1 MADDDLSAEEQ
12 EALES
17 AGEELEAQD
26 QSSDESTVDDGSP
39 PAPSL
44 QSGDGGMEATEAGWQ
59 RTLQNA
65 GFQTFED
72 VDSAVGALVE
82 SNRQRDS
89 QIQQY
94 ADQIKFYQ
102 DQLQTREQPSQQ
114 AAPEAPK
121 PTDPL
126 SQIVNEWEDPSFAS
140 QYIEEDE
147 DGNRFISDAA
157 DDETRERILGIDK
170 KLKKWQEV
178 LQDPRAFAKAIDQR
192 VDAMIN
198 ERFEANYEQKQTQ
211 AQESQVVDSFVSNN
225 ADWLYVKDPATGNF
239 VQDPR
244 TGEFV
249 YSDKGH
255 QFLGHMNNVAQD
267 GVSSV
272 SSQIRYASLA
282 MGIPP
287 AGGASEA
294 QSGAPTSSQAMAEN
308 QRAAMRGRSN
318 TSRGRQ
324 TSFNGVNTEAASGPT
339 GRNQMSFGEE
349 TLAAM
354 KAGE

>member
-12 EALES
+12 EALDS

-26 QSSDESTVDDGSP
+26 VSSEESNVDDGSP

-44 QSGDGGMEATEAGWQ
+44 QNGDGGMEATEAGWQ
-59 RTLQNA
+59 TTLQNA
-65 GFQTFED
+65 GFQTFDD

-94 ADQIKFYQ
+94 AEQIQFYQ
-102 DQLQTREQPSQQ
+102 DQLRTREQPSPQVQ
-114 AAPEAPK
+114 SEDPK
-121 PTDPL
+121 PSDPL
-126 SQIVNEWEDPSFAS
+126 SQIVNEWEDPAFAS

-198 ERFEANYEQKQTQ
+198 ERFEANYQQKQTQ
-211 AQESQVVDSFVSNN
+211 AQESQVVDSFVSSN
-225 ADWLYVKDPATGNF
+225 ADWLYMKDPATGNF

-244 TGEFV
+244 TGDFI

-272 SSQIRYASLA
+272 TSQIRYASMA
-282 MGIPP
+282 MGIPS
-287 AGGASEA
+287 AGGASQA

-354 KAGE
+354 KAAE

>member
-12 EALES
+12 EALDS

-26 QSSDESTVDDGSP
+26 VSSEESNVDDGSP

-59 RTLQNA
+59 ATLQNA
-65 GFQTFED
+65 GFQTFND

-94 ADQIKFYQ
+94 AEQIQFYQ
-102 DQLQTREQPSQQ
+102 DQLRTREQPSPQVHQ
-114 AAPEAPK
+114 EEQRPS
-121 PTDPL
+121 DPL
-126 SQIVNEWEDPSFAS
+126 SQIVNEWEDPAFAN

-157 DDETRERILGIDK
+157 DEETRERILGIDK

-178 LQDPRAFAKAIDQR
+178 LQDPRSFAKAIDQR
-192 VDAMIN
+192 VDAMIS
-198 ERFEANYEQKQTQ
+198 EKFETNYQQKQTQ
-211 AQESQVVDSFVSNN
+211 AQETQVVDSFVSGN
-225 ADWLYVKDPATGNF
+225 ADWLYLKDPATGNF

-249 YSDKGH
+249 YSDRGH

-272 SSQIRYASLA
+272 SSQIRYASMA
-282 MGIPP
+282 MGVSP
-287 AGGASEA
+287 AGGADQG
-294 QSGAPTSSQAMAEN
+294 QSGAPSSSQAMAEN

-354 KAGE
+354 KSAE